1 MNYTLRTWLE
11 WLFGIE
17 DAVAGEGS
25 DWELTAP
32 GMWSP
37 SALVLFLLFVV
48 VFLIAIYLREGIAA
62 RRWKLL
68 LAGVRLLLIG
78 LLLFMIFEVQ
88 VSIERT
94 GLPHIPILVD
104 TSASMGEIDQYE
116 DRELAEEILTALEK
130 VKLESPDRLNQAKAL
145 LLADDGKVLRRL
157 GKDYKIDLYYVS
169 TGLERPGQETAAEEK
184 FTREAEIENLIA
196 SIRKQQPLGTQS
208 KLGQGVRDVL
218 NELRGSQ
225 PTALVMFTDGIT
237 TEGESLAQ
245 VAQYADRKGVPLY
258 LIGLGTEQPKKDIR
272 IGEILV
278 DEVVFVDDI
287 VYFEFPVTATGYQQK
302 ELEVTLREKN
312 KPEVLAR
319 QKITLGSDGEP
330 QRIRLPYRPT
340 EVGDFEYVVEIPV
353 LKDETDRENNSRSR
367 KVSVR
372 KEQIKVLLVEDKP
385 RFEFRYL
392 KNLLER
398 DKTVELDT
406 ILQGADPEW
415 ANLDRSA
422 LRPNVF
428 PVSKEQLY
436 EYHVLIFGDVNPAFL
451 SPAMLQNIESF
462 VKEQGGGVVFIAGP
476 RYMPLGYRTTPL
488 ADLFP
493 LDLNGASTPAPD
505 EAISSGFRVSVTDF
519 GWSSPHL
526 QLGDDLAQSRQIWAN
541 FPQMLFWYLSVQSAK
556 PAARVLA
563 VHPTA
568 TMAGGEPLP
577 ILTMQYVGQGLVLF
591 HSTDDTWRWRHK
603 VGDVYFARYW
613 IQAVRYLSRAK
624 LLGQHQQVELIA
636 DRQTYRRGEP
646 VEFRVRFPESEP
658 APEDDQGVS
667 LVVERDGQENR
678 VTLSR
683 NPASPTTFSG
693 IFTPRGDG
701 KFRAWLATPQVRG
714 DQPEINFT
722 VLAPASESERLEM
735 NRRDLEWAA
744 QQSGGKFYTFSTAE
758 QLLDDLP
765 AGVRIPVESRPP
777 KPLWNQWYILL
788 LFLLLLGTEWIA
800 RKRLGML

>member
-1 MNYTLRTWLE
+1 
-11 WLFGIE
+11 
-17 DAVAGEGS
+17 
-25 DWELTAP
+25 
-32 GMWSP
+32 
-37 SALVLFLLFVV
+37 
-48 VFLIAIYLREGIAA
+48 
-62 RRWKLL
+62 
-68 LAGVRLLLIG
+68 
-78 LLLFMIFEVQ
+78 MIFEVQ

-94 GLPHIPILVD
+94 GLPHIPILLDV
-104 TSASMGEIDQYE
+104 SASMGETDQY
-116 DRELAEEILTALEK
+116 DDAELSDEILAAMEE
-130 VKLESPDRLNQAKAL
+130 VELESPHRLNQAKSL
-145 LLADDGKVLRRL
+145 LFAEDSKLLRRL
-157 GKDYKIDLYYVS
+157 AKDYKLDLYYVAS
-169 TGLERPGQETAAEEK
+169 GLERPAPSADSVEK
-184 FTREAEIENLIA
+184 PSREAEIKGLIS
-196 SIRKQQPLGTQS
+196 SIRDQQPIGTQS
-208 KLGQGVRDVL
+208 KLGQAVRDVL

-225 PTALVMFTDGIT
+225 PTALVLFTDGIT
-237 TEGESLAQ
+237 TEGETLAQ
-245 VAQYADRKGVPLY
+245 VAQYANRKGVPLY
-258 LIGLGTEQPKKDIR
+258 LVGLGTDQPKKDLR

-278 DEVVFVDDI
+278 DDIVFVEDI
-287 VYFEFPVTATGYQQK
+287 VYFEFPVTATGFQGQQ
-302 ELEVTLREKN
+302 LEVRLREKRQQ
-312 KPEVLAR
+312 EILAR
-319 QKITLGSDGEP
+319 QTITIGPDGEP

-340 EVGDFEYVVEIPV
+340 AVGDFEYVIEIPPQQ
-353 LKDETDRENNSRSR
+353 DEIDVENNSRSR

-398 DKTVELDT
+398 DKTVELST

-428 PVSKEQLY
+428 PVSKDQLS

-451 SPAMLQNIESF
+451 SPAMLTNIESF
-462 VKEQGGGVVFIAGP
+462 VKDQGGGVIFVAGP

-493 LDLNGASTPAPD
+493 LNLSGASTPGAD
-505 EAISSGFRVSVTDF
+505 ESISDGFRVSVTDF

-541 FPQMLFWYLSVQSAK
+541 FPAMLFWYLSVESAK

-563 VHPTA
+563 THPSE
-568 TMAGGEPLP
+568 TMANGDPLP

-624 LLGQHQQVELIA
+624 LLGQHQQVELIS

-658 APEDDQGVS
+658 GPENDSGVA
-667 LVVERDGQENR
+667 LVIERKGQENR

-693 IFTPRGDG
+693 TFTPRGDG
-701 KFRAWLATPQVRG
+701 KYRAWLATPQVRG
-714 DQPEINFT
+714 EQPEVNFS
-722 VLAPASESERLEM
+722 VLAPASETERLEL

-744 QQSGGKFYTFSTAE
+744 QQSGGKFYTFSTAK

-765 AGVRIPVESRPP
+765 SGIRIPVESRPP
-777 KPLWNQWYILL
+777 KPLWNQWYVLL
-788 LFLLLLGTEWIA
+788 IFLLLLTTEWVA